1 MGNFLENVIDWGI
14 SRERYWGTPLP
25 VWTCKCGHVHVIGS
39 RAELKSMSRNCPDD
53 IELHKPYIDQ
63 VEVIC
68 PECGEVMK
76 RESAVLDCW
85 FDSGSMPFA
94 QWHYP
99 FENKES
105 FEKRYPA
112 DFISEAIDQTRG
124 WFYTLLAVSTCLFDE
139 PAFKNCLVLGHVQD
153 KDGRKMSKHL
163 GNVVDPWSVLDKQ
176 GADAVRW
183 YFYTG
188 SSPWLPSRFSGDN
201 VSEAQRKFMGT
212 FWNTYAFYVLYAD
225 IDGFDPTAY
234 RLRRENLS
242 EMDRFIL
249 SRLNTLVKTVDSDL
263 EQLKITEGGRALQT
277 FVDELSN
284 WYVRR
289 CRERYWGKDM
299 TPDKEAAYMTLY
311 TVLKTLTLVS
321 APFLPFMAESIWQNI
336 VRRVDS
342 TAPESVHLADYPVAD
357 ESFIDTALEESMER
371 VLDIV
376 TLGRSARAEANMKIR
391 QPLPAIYVQGEPL
404 GAGFATI
411 IAEELNIKNI
421 SFVASVDDLMSYS
434 VKPQMRT
441 LGPKYGKL
449 LGAIGAHLKG
459 EGVGDAVVAATRN
472 GGVYTVELNGTA
484 VELTEAD
491 ILVSTRQKAGL
502 VSASD
507 KGVTVVIDTNLNDA
521 LIEEGF
527 MREIVSKVQTM
538 RKDADF
544 EVTDHIFVAIR
555 GSKKIGA
562 ILEKYGDEILSD
574 VLGDGFVPA
583 IMDGFIKEWNINGED
598 VTVTICKAY

>member
-1 MGNFLENVIDWGI
+1 
-14 SRERYWGTPLP
+14 
-25 VWTCKCGHVHVIGS
+25 
-39 RAELKSMSRNCPDD
+39 
-53 IELHKPYIDQ
+53 
-63 VEVIC
+63 
-68 PECGEVMK
+68 
-76 RESAVLDCW
+76 
-85 FDSGSMPFA
+85 
-94 QWHYP
+94 
-99 FENKES
+99 
-105 FEKRYPA
+105 
-112 DFISEAIDQTRG
+112 
-124 WFYTLLAVSTCLFDE
+124 
-139 PAFKNCLVLGHVQD
+139 
-153 KDGRKMSKHL
+153 
-163 GNVVDPWSVLDKQ
+163 
-176 GADAVRW
+176 
-183 YFYTG
+183 
-188 SSPWLPSRFSGDN
+188 
-201 VSEAQRKFMGT
+201 
-212 FWNTYAFYVLYAD
+212 
-225 IDGFDPTAY
+225 
-234 RLRRENLS
+234 
-242 EMDRFIL
+242 
-249 SRLNTLVKTVDSDL
+249 
-263 EQLKITEGGRALQT
+263 
-277 FVDELSN
+277 
-284 WYVRR
+284 
-289 CRERYWGKDM
+289 
-299 TPDKEAAYMTLY
+299 
-311 TVLKTLTLVS
+311 
-321 APFLPFMAESIWQNI
+321 
-336 VRRVDS
+336 
-342 TAPESVHLADYPVAD
+342 
-357 ESFIDTALEESMER
+357 
-371 VLDIV
+371 
-376 TLGRSARAEANMKIR
+376 
-391 QPLPAIYVQGEPL
+391 
-404 GAGFATI
+404 
-411 IAEELNIKNI
+411 
-421 SFVASVDDLMSYS
+421 MSYS